1 MTEMT
6 IGGFQPTAEQ
16 IAAQQARRAAQL
28 AEKAAKKG
36 SKFGGKTIFDKNTGL
51 FKEINA
57 QQVKTE
63 YLNKSAVTNTTGLFS
78 KMKGVASKAWS
89 GIKSIPSKIA
99 SKFKSGA
106 STSANSGSK
115 LAGAK
120 NWIKGMG
127 GKIQNGLK
135 AAPSKVGRFFKS
147 KGGKWALVGLAV
159 AAATAAG
166 VGIYKA
172 VKGNS
177 EAKTQEPEGADKTN
191 KSEKP
196 TTQTKPAEEAAQT
209 EEPPEEDIVDDE
221 EPTDEPAKTDKKSS
235 SKKTGSTTGAAA
247 AATTGSAEEPDK
259 TDKADKAETTSP
271 SATTG
276 TDEET
281 PDVPTVHK
289 VVKGDNVW
297 NIAKKHL
304 QEINGKKPTNAEI
317 LKHTKELMEI
327 NGLEFEPD
335 GKRVLIRPNDEL
347 KLIA

>member
-1 MTEMT
+1 MAEITL
-6 IGGFQPTAEQ
+6 GYQPTAEQ

-28 AEKAAKKG
+28 AEKAAKKS
-36 SKFGGKTIFDKNTGL
+36 SKFGGKTIFDKKTGL
-51 FKEINA
+51 FKEISA

-63 YLNKSAVTNTTGLFS
+63 YLNKGAVTSTGFFS
-78 KMKGVASKAWS
+78 KIKGAASKAWN
-89 GIKSIPSKIA
+89 GIKSIPAKIA

-106 STSANSGSK
+106 SSTTNSGSK

-127 GKIQNGLK
+127 GKIKNGLK
-135 AAPSKVGRFFKS
+135 AAPSKVGRFFKG
-147 KGGKWALVGLAV
+147 KGGKWALVGLA
-159 AAATAAG
+159 AAAVTAAG

-177 EAKTQEPEGADKTN
+177 DNKAQETEGADKAN
-191 KSEKP
+191 KPAQPEKP
-196 TTQTKPAEEAAQT
+196 QAKPT
-209 EEPPEEDIVDDE
+209 EEPPEEDPAKDDDPTKTDNK
-221 EPTDEPAKTDKKSS
+221 PTDKTSSDKKA
-235 SKKTGSTTGAAA
+235 GSTTGSAA
-247 AATTGSAEEPDK
+247 AATTGSAQDPDKTDK
-259 TDKADKAETTSP
+259 TDKADKAKTK
-271 SATTG
+271 
-276 TDEET
+276 TDDET
-281 PDVPTVHK
+281 PDVPTVHT

-304 QEINGKKPTNAEI
+304 QDINGKKPTNAEI

-335 GKRVLIRPNDEL
+335 GKRVMIRPNDEL

>member
-1 MTEMT
+1 MVEFNPIDAGTKINT
-6 IGGFQPTAEQ
+6 GDLGAKAAEELTKNKNVTNSVFEGMKD
-16 IAAQQARRAAQL
+16 IKTGAKPNLDIPYVA
-28 AEKAAKKG
+28 AEK
-36 SKFGGKTIFDKNTGL
+36 
-51 FKEINA
+51 
-57 QQVKTE
+57 Q
-63 YLNKSAVTNTTGLFS
+63 GLFS
-78 KMKGVASKAWS
+78 KMKEVASKAWS

-99 SKFKSGA
+99 SKLKSGT
-106 STSANSGSK
+106 SSANSGSK

-135 AAPSKVGRFFKS
+135 ATPSKVGRFFKG

-177 EAKTQEPEGADKTN
+177 EAKTQEPEGTDKTN
-191 KSEKP
+191 KTEKP
-196 TTQTKPAEEAAQT
+196 TTQTKPAEEPVQT
-209 EEPPEEDIVDDE
+209 EEPPEEDIIEDE
-221 EPTDEPAKTDKKSS
+221 EPTDEPTKTDKKTS
-235 SKKTGSTTGAAA
+235 SKKTGSTTSAAA
-247 AATTGSAEEPDK
+247 AATTGSAKEPDN
-259 TDKADKAETTSP
+259 TDKADTAETTSP

-317 LKHTKELMEI
+317 FKHTKELMEI

>member
-1 MTEMT
+1 MAEITL
-6 IGGFQPTAEQ
+6 GYQPTAEQ

-28 AEKAAKKG
+28 AEKAAKKS
-36 SKFGGKTIFDKNTGL
+36 SKFGGKTIFDKKTGL
-51 FKEINA
+51 FKEISA

-63 YLNKSAVTNTTGLFS
+63 YLNKGAVTSTGFFS
-78 KMKGVASKAWS
+78 KIKGAASKAWN
-89 GIKSIPSKIA
+89 GIKSIPAKIA

-106 STSANSGSK
+106 SSTTNSGSK

-127 GKIQNGLK
+127 GKIKNGLK
-135 AAPSKVGRFFKS
+135 AAPSKVGRFFKG
-147 KGGKWALVGLAV
+147 KGGKWALVGLA
-159 AAATAAG
+159 AAAVTAAG

-177 EAKTQEPEGADKTN
+177 DNKAQETEGADKAN
-191 KSEKP
+191 KPAQPEKP
-196 TTQTKPAEEAAQT
+196 QAKPT
-209 EEPPEEDIVDDE
+209 EEPPEEDPAKDE
-221 EPTDEPAKTDKKSS
+221 DPTKTDNKPTDRTSSGKKA
-235 SKKTGSTTGAAA
+235 GSTTGSAA
-247 AATTGSAEEPDK
+247 AATTGSAQDPDKTDK
-259 TDKADKAETTSP
+259 TDKADKAKTK
-271 SATTG
+271 
-276 TDEET
+276 TDDET
-281 PDVPTVHK
+281 PDVPTVHT

-304 QEINGKKPTNAEI
+304 QDINGKKPTNAEI

-335 GKRVLIRPNDEL
+335 GKRVMIRPNDEL

>member
-1 MTEMT
+1 MVEFNP
-6 IGGFQPTAEQ
+6 IDAGAKINAGDLGAKVAEGFTKNKNVTNSVFEGMKDIKTGAKPNLDINYATAEKQ
-16 IAAQQARRAAQL
+16 
-28 AEKAAKKG
+28 
-36 SKFGGKTIFDKNTGL
+36 
-51 FKEINA
+51 
-57 QQVKTE
+57 
-63 YLNKSAVTNTTGLFS
+63 GLFS

-89 GIKSIPSKIA
+89 GIKSIPSKIT

-127 GKIQNGLK
+127 GKIQSGLK
-135 AAPSKVGRFFKS
+135 AAPSKVGRFFKG

-196 TTQTKPAEEAAQT
+196 TTQTKPAEEPAQT
-209 EEPPEEDIVDDE
+209 E
-221 EPTDEPAKTDKKSS
+221 EPTDEPTKTDKKSS

-247 AATTGSAEEPDK
+247 AVTTGSAEEPDK
-259 TDKADKAETTSP
+259 TDKTDKAETTAP

-281 PDVPTVHK
+281 PAIPTVHK
-289 VVKGDNVW
+289 VVKSDNVW